1 MLKWGIVGSQGAG
14 IITPYWYIPQKSKIL
29 IYISAVTLR
38 RRALYEWKWCCKS
51 HIDVYWCH
59 KVTFNGKMNKLEVS
73 EVIVLDLKIFP
84 LQFKYWSEDEEW
96 QKKTRGDMFG
106 ILEVFVVALQIL
118 AFLPHDGSGD
128 NTGLSSGWFSTLT
141 ITSSFLFFWIFNP

>member
-1 MLKWGIVGSQGAG
+1 
-14 IITPYWYIPQKSKIL
+14 
-29 IYISAVTLR
+29 
-38 RRALYEWKWCCKS
+38 
-51 HIDVYWCH
+51 
-59 KVTFNGKMNKLEVS
+59 MNKLEVS

-96 QKKTRGDMFG
+96 QKKTRSDMFG

-141 ITSSFLFFWIFNP
+141 ITSSFLFFWIFHP

>member
-1 MLKWGIVGSQGAG
+1 M
-14 IITPYWYIPQKSKIL
+14 
-29 IYISAVTLR
+29 
-38 RRALYEWKWCCKS
+38 
-51 HIDVYWCH
+51 D
-59 KVTFNGKMNKLEVS
+59 KLEVS

-84 LQFKYWSEDEEW
+84 LQSKGWSEDGEW
-96 QKKTRGDMFG
+96 RKKTGSDMFG